1 MRGERDVKEISE
13 LNLPEDLRYAATHEW
28 ARLDGENV
36 KVGITDYG
44 QDRLGDI
51 TFVEL
56 PQVGDSFSKG
66 EQFGT
71 VESTKAVSEL
81 FAPVGGEV
89 VAVNANLSDSP
100 GLVNEDPYAAG
111 WIIEIKLES
120 PQDLD
125 SLLNSAAY
133 REMLGGLE

>member
-1 MRGERDVKEISE
+1 VKEISE

>member
-1 MRGERDVKEISE
+1 MKEIDE
-13 LNLPEDLRYAATHEW
+13 LTLPDDLRYAETHEW
-28 ARLDGENV
+28 ARLEGDIV
-36 KVGITDYG
+36 RVGISDYA
-44 QDRLGDI
+44 QDHLGDI

-56 PQVGDSFSKG
+56 PQLDDSFQQG

-81 FAPVGGEV
+81 FMPVGGEIL
-89 VAVNANLSDSP
+89 AVNADLLESP
-100 GLVNEDPYAAG
+100 GLINSDPYGAG
-111 WIIEIKLES
+111 WILAIRPDRPEDLE
-120 PQDLD
+120 

>member
-1 MRGERDVKEISE
+1 MKEISE